1 MAEELI
7 TKFPDQ
13 IGEVCLHAGIG
24 GAFEVSIDHTPV
36 YSKLQTKRYP
46 ELSELVGPVQ
56 QAIETS
62 AVIR

>member
-13 IGEVCLHAGIG
+13 IGGVSLHAGYG
-24 GAFEVSIDHTPV
+24 GAFEVSIDGKEV

-46 ELSELVGPVQ
+46 ELSEIVGPVQ
-56 QAIETS
+56 QAVEKIGAAT
-62 AVIR
+62 